1 MVDSG
6 LCVVYVGEGKLF
18 MVGENARVTGNEQ
31 GIFEEERKNR
41 MTKVK

>member
-6 LCVVYVGEGKLF
+6 LCVCGGGGAF

-31 GIFEEERKNR
+31 GTFEEERKNR
-41 MTKVK
+41 MTKVE